1 MNNKPISRRQLLKG
15 SGALVVGFSMFRS
28 PLSLLSQDGPAGA
41 GFVPDPLDYL
51 DPRELDSW
59 LAVMQ
64 DGSITVFTGKV
75 DLGTGIET
83 ALAQIVAEELD
94 VPFGQIR
101 MKMGDTAK
109 TVDQGRT
116 AGSNTIQGAGPQLRQ
131 AAAAGR
137 LELVKM
143 ASARLQIP
151 AEKLTVTDGVVSAIG
166 DPSKKIS
173 YADIIGGKRFNVK
186 VTATGRQ
193 GALKVAPEVKP
204 KSYKDYKI
212 VGMPVPRVDLAPKLT
227 GEYPFTPDVR
237 VPGMLHGRVLRPAN
251 VISTK
256 PANVDE
262 SSIRNIPGIVKVVKQ
277 GSFVG
282 VVAETEWA
290 AVQAAAQLKVTW
302 ATPASKLPANRDE
315 IDAYLRQTKIVETAA
330 TVAKA
335 KDVEKAFSEARK
347 TVEASY
353 HWPFQNH
360 AMMGPSCAVA
370 DAQGD
375 QVTIWTG
382 AQGPFTT
389 RDRVASMMQLPKR
402 KVDVRWVESSGCYG
416 RLTADDA
423 AEDAVLLSRAVGKPV
438 RVQWSRADEHVWEPK
453 GPQQLFDM
461 RAALDAQGMITAWDS
476 TSWSFPWT
484 EAQGTPQLG
493 ERQSGL
499 NFADPD
505 NGGGGGGGGGGAA
518 PMYDVALKPGR
529 GANAPW
535 PQDEPTPLRTGPL
548 RSPGE
553 PARVFAV
560 ESFMDELAMA
570 AGMDPVQFRLRH
582 IKSNKRVTEA
592 LLAAAEKAGWKD
604 RVSPAPVSKGTKA
617 IGRGV
622 ATTIWRGTTILA
634 AIAEVEV
641 DRSTGKV
648 TVKKVTISHDCGL
661 IVNPNGL
668 RMQIDGNVMQ
678 GVSRVL
684 LEEVRFDASGAKTV
698 DWQTYPVLRFRDV
711 PEVETVLINR
721 PEIPSS
727 GGAECSVVVVPA
739 AVANAVFD
747 AIGVRFREVPLTPD
761 RVLSGLKAKLALA
774 QKA

>member
-1 MNNKPISRRQLLKG
+1 MITRPISRRQLLKSG
-15 SGALVVGFSMFRS
+15 GALVVSFSLFGPARKAS
-28 PLSLLSQDGPAGA
+28 GQDGPPGSR
-41 GFVPDPLDYL
+41 FVPDPQDYL

-94 VPFGQIR
+94 VSFNRIH

-137 LELVKM
+137 MALLKM
-143 ASARLQIP
+143 AAPRLQASP
-151 AEKLTVTDGVVSAIG
+151 DQLTVEDGVVSVIG
-166 DPSKKIS
+166 DPAKKVS
-173 YADIIGGKRFNVK
+173 YGELIGGNRFNVK
-186 VTATGRQ
+186 VTATGVQ
-193 GALKVAPEVKP
+193 GGLKVAPEVKP
-204 KSYKDYKI
+204 KSYKEYKI
-212 VGMPVPRVDLAPKLT
+212 VGMSVPRVDLPPKLT
-227 GEYPFTPDVR
+227 GEYLYTPDVR

-251 VISTK
+251 VVSTK
-256 PANVDE
+256 VATVDE
-262 SSIRNIPGIVKVVKQ
+262 SSVKNIPGIVKVVRQ

-290 AVQAAAQLKVTW
+290 AIEAARQLKVSW
-302 ATPASKLPANRDE
+302 APPSTKLPANRDE
-315 IDAYLRQTKIVETAA
+315 IDTYLKQTRIVENSGAD
-330 TVAKA
+330 AKA
-335 KDVEKAFSEARK
+335 KEVEQAFSQAHVS
-347 TVEASY
+347 VEASY

-360 AMMGPSCAVA
+360 GMLGPSCAVA
-370 DAQGD
+370 DVQGD
-375 QVTIWTG
+375 NVTIWTG

-389 RDRVASMMQLPKR
+389 RDRVASMLQLPKR
-402 KVDVRWVESSGCYG
+402 NVDVRWAESSGCYG

-453 GPQQLFDM
+453 GPQQLFSM
-461 RAALDAQGMITAWDS
+461 RAALDAQGNITAWDS

-499 NFADPD
+499 NFASPD
-505 NGGGGGGGGGGAA
+505 NGGGGGGGGGGAN
-518 PMYDVALKPGR
+518 PMYDVALKTGR

-553 PARVFAV
+553 PARVFGV
-560 ESFMDELAMA
+560 ESFMDELAVA

-582 IKSNKRVTEA
+582 LTSNKRVSEA
-592 LLAAAEKAGWKD
+592 LLAAAQKAGWQE
-604 RVSPAPVSKGTKA
+604 RTSPAPSSKGTRA
-617 IGRGV
+617 LGRGV
-622 ATTIWRGTTILA
+622 ATTLWRGTTVLA
-634 AIAEVEV
+634 AVAEVEV
-641 DRSTGKV
+641 DKSTGKV
-648 TVKKVTISHDCGL
+648 TVRKVTVAHDCGL
-661 IVNPNGL
+661 IVNPDGL

-684 LEEVRFDASGAKTV
+684 MEEVKFDASGVKTV
-698 DWQTYPVLRFRDV
+698 DWQTYPVLRFRDI

-727 GGAECSVVVVPA
+727 GGAECSVVVIPA
-739 AVANAVFD
+739 AVGNAVFD
-747 AIGVRFREVPLTPD
+747 AIGVRIREVPLTPE
-761 RVLSGLKAKLALA
+761 RVLNALKAKPAIT
-774 QKA
+774 QKL

>member
-1 MNNKPISRRQLLKG
+1 
-15 SGALVVGFSMFRS
+15 
-28 PLSLLSQDGPAGA
+28 
-41 GFVPDPLDYL
+41 
-51 DPRELDSW
+51 
-59 LAVMQ
+59 MQ

-94 VPFGQIR
+94 VSFSRIH

-137 LELVKM
+137 MALLKM
-143 ASARLQIP
+143 AAARLQAP
-151 AEKLTVTDGVVSAIG
+151 PDKLTVEDGVVSVIG
-166 DPSKKIS
+166 DPAKKVS
-173 YADIIGGKRFNVK
+173 YGELIGGNRFNVK
-186 VTATGRQ
+186 ITATGVQ
-193 GALKVAPEVKP
+193 GGLKVAPEVKP
-204 KSYKDYKI
+204 KSYKEYKI
-212 VGMPVPRVDLAPKLT
+212 VGASVQRVDLPPKLT
-227 GEYPFTPDVR
+227 GEYLYTPDVR

-251 VISTK
+251 VVSTK
-256 PANVDE
+256 LATVDE
-262 SSIRNIPGIVKVVKQ
+262 SSVRNIPGLVKVVRQ

-290 AVQAAAQLKVTW
+290 AIEAARQLKVTW
-302 ATPASKLPANRDE
+302 AQPSTKLPANRDE
-315 IDAYLRQTKIVETAA
+315 IDTYLKQTRIVENSAA
-330 TVAKA
+330 DAKA
-335 KDVEKAFSEARK
+335 KEVEQAFSQAHVS
-347 TVEASY
+347 VEASY

-360 AMMGPSCAVA
+360 GMLGPSCAVA
-370 DAQGD
+370 DVQGD
-375 QVTIWTG
+375 NVTIWTG

-389 RDRVASMMQLPKR
+389 RDRVAAMLQLPKR
-402 KVDVRWVESSGCYG
+402 NVDVRWAESSGCYG

-453 GPQQLFDM
+453 GPQQLFSM
-461 RAALDAQGMITAWDS
+461 RAALDAQGNITAWDS

-499 NFADPD
+499 NFANPD
-505 NGGGGGGGGGGAA
+505 NGGGGGGGGGGAN
-518 PMYDVALKPGR
+518 PMYDVALKTGR

-553 PARVFAV
+553 PARVFGV
-560 ESFMDELAMA
+560 ESFMDELAVA
-570 AGMDPVQFRLRH
+570 AGADPVQFRLRH
-582 IKSNKRVTEA
+582 LTSNKRVSEA
-592 LLAAAEKAGWKD
+592 LLAAAQKAGWQE
-604 RVSPAPVSKGTKA
+604 RTSPAPPSKGTKA
-617 IGRGV
+617 LGRGV
-622 ATTIWRGTTILA
+622 ATTLWRGTTVLA
-634 AIAEVEV
+634 AVAEVEV
-641 DRSTGKV
+641 DKSTGKV
-648 TVKKVTISHDCGL
+648 TVKKVTVAHDCGL
-661 IVNPNGL
+661 IVNPDGL

-684 LEEVRFDASGAKTV
+684 MEEVKFDASGVKTV
-698 DWQTYPVLRFRDV
+698 DWQTYPVLRFRDI

-727 GGAECSVVVVPA
+727 GGAECSVVVIPA
-739 AVANAVFD
+739 AVGNAVFD
-747 AIGVRFREVPLTPD
+747 AIGVRIREVPLTPE
-761 RVLSGLKAKLALA
+761 RVLSALKAKPAIT
-774 QKA
+774 QKL